1 MSSTKEMIEEA
12 SGRLSQVAEKYE
24 SIKHEEMLEMLA
36 SLFDKMDEIVNCD
49 SEEDARRC
57 LEFSG
62 HMLGRANATNDVQ
75 NLNIVWEEP
84 TKDAYNIS
92 NYSYD
97 TFIWAINNGFDK
109 YISNNV
115 IRIPEKGLDER
126 LKRYLESK
134 KI

>member
-62 HMLGRANATNDVQ
+62 RMLGRANAINDVQ
-75 NLNIVWEEP
+75 NLNIVWEES